1 LRVVFMGTPEF
12 SVPVLTEILGQGH
25 DVVAVYT
32 RPPKP
37 AGRRGLAT
45 VPSPVHTA
53 AERFGI
59 PVFLPTTLRSDAAA
73 AAFREHAADVAV
85 VVAYGLILPPA
96 ILEAP
101 RLACLNLH
109 ASLLPR
115 WRGAAP
121 IQRAIMA
128 GDRETG
134 VMVMQMEA
142 GLDTGPVGLVDRV
155 MIGAEETAG
164 ELHDRLSRLGADLM
178 VRALAALSRGSLH
191 FTVQSEEGVVYAH
204 KIDKAEARIDWSRSA
219 RDLHDL
225 VRGLAP
231 SPGAFFEADFGKGP
245 ERIKILRAHVVAAQG
260 QPGTLLDE
268 RLTVACGEDALR
280 LIDIQRAGKAPMSA
294 EEFLRGV
301 KLDKG
306 KVLAAAVG

>member
-1 LRVVFMGTPEF
+1 MRIVFMGTPEF

-231 SPGAFFEADFGKGP
+231 SPGTFFEADFGKGP

-306 KVLAAAVG
+306 RVLAAAVG

>member
-1 LRVVFMGTPEF
+1 LRIVFMGTPEF

-45 VPSPVHTA
+45 LPSPVHTA

-306 KVLAAAVG
+306 RVLAAAVG

>member
-1 LRVVFMGTPEF
+1 VRIVFMGTPEF
-12 SVPVLTEILGQGH
+12 SVPVLTEIIGQGH

-37 AGRRGLAT
+37 AGRRGLET
-45 VPSPVHTA
+45 LPSPVHVA

-59 PVFLPTTLRSDAAA
+59 PVFLPKSLRSEEAAA
-73 AAFREHAADVAV
+73 VFRGHAADVAV
-85 VVAYGLILPPA
+85 VVAYGLILPEP

-101 RLACLNLH
+101 RLGCLNLH

-134 VMVMQMEA
+134 IMVMRMEE
-142 GLDTGPVGLVDRV
+142 GLDTGPIGLVERV
-155 MIGAEETAG
+155 AIGPDETSG
-164 ELHDRLSRLGADLM
+164 ELHDRLARLGADLM
-178 VRALAALSRGSLH
+178 VRALAALARGSLN
-191 FTVQSEEGVVYAH
+191 FTPQSAEGVAYAH
-204 KIDKAEARIDWSRSA
+204 KIDKAEARIDWTRSA
-219 RDLHDL
+219 QELHNL

-231 SPGAFFEADFGKGP
+231 FPGAFFEADLGKGP
-245 ERIKILRAHVVAAQG
+245 ERIKVLRTCLAAG
-260 QPGTLLDE
+260 EGEPGCVIDD
-268 RLTVACGEDALR
+268 RLTVACGEAALQ
-280 LIDIQRAGKAPMSA
+280 LVDIQRAGKAPMSA

-301 KLDKG
+301 RIDKG
-306 KVLAAAVG
+306 ARFETPRG